1 MKIIDP
7 EGKEREVD
15 ILGVVTHDNMD
26 AVTGEVAEQ
35 IEYVEVN
42 VIGNHR
48 EWKNWYPLNKFLEMN
63 PDIDL

>member
-1 MKIIDP
+1 MKIVDT

-15 ILGVVTHDNMD
+15 ILGIVTHDNMN

-48 EWKNWYPLNKFLEMN
+48 EWKNWYPLDEFRKLN
-63 PDIDL
+63 PHVDI